1 MKIYIEGIGV
11 QDMPTDEAN
20 ALKARQSSTASW
32 RLEAL
37 RIERNKL
44 LAETDYMANSDIT
57 MSDAWKKYRQDLRDT
72 ASKEVIKIE
81 DISDKIKKHHKRI
94 KAK

>member
-20 ALKARQSSTASW
+20 ALKARQSSTAPW
-32 RLEAL
+32 RLETL

-57 MSDAWKKYRQDLRDT
+57 MSDAWKKYRQELRDIT
-72 ASKEVIKIE
+72 NGLDTV
-81 DISDKIKKHHKRI
+81 DKCNAVTWPTKP
-94 KAK
+94 

>member
-57 MSDAWKKYRQDLRDT
+57 MSDAWKKYRQDLRDIT
-72 ASKEVIKIE
+72 NTYQSMKDEGFSFPTKPTE
-81 DISDKIKKHHKRI
+81 
-94 KAK
+94 

>member
-20 ALKARQSSTASW
+20 ALKARQSPTAPW

-57 MSDAWKKYRQDLRDT
+57 MSDAWKKYRQDLRDIT
-72 ASKEVIKIE
+72 NTYQSME
-81 DISDKIKKHHKRI
+81 DEGFSFPTKPTE
-94 KAK
+94 

>member
-20 ALKARQSSTASW
+20 ALKARQSSTAPW
-32 RLEAL
+32 RLETL

-57 MSDAWKKYRQDLRDT
+57 MSDAWKKYRQELRDIT
-72 ASKEVIKIE
+72 KKFKSMN
-81 DISDKIKKHHKRI
+81 DKDFKFPEKPTE
-94 KAK
+94 

>member
-1 MKIYIEGIGV
+1 MKIYIEGIGM

-20 ALKARQSSTASW
+20 ALKARQSPTAPW

-37 RIERNKL
+37 RIERNKV

-57 MSDAWKKYRQDLRDT
+57 MSDAWKKYRQDLRDITEGVTLSTEIVWPT
-72 ASKEVIKIE
+72 AP
-81 DISDKIKKHHKRI
+81 
-94 KAK
+94 